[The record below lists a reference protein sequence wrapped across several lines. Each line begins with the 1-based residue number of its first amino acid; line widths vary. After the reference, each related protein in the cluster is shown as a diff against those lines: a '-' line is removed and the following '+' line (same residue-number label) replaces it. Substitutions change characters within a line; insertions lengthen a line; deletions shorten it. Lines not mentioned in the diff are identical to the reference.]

1 MAHIQS
7 YIIPPQVL
15 TAVRSLH
22 LGSSDVPLDTPL
34 MSVGLDSLGA
44 VELWNALEAQF
55 GLSLPSTLLFD
66 YPTVSGMSE
75 LIMRK
80 LQASRPARREGRQR
94 SRAGTASGRPPRA
107 EVSLVDRHPSGS
119 DLGIPGT
126 LQRVLETAQAITGLH
141 DPPSPDVPL
150 MSGGLDSL
158 GAVELRN
165 ALEAAFGISLP
176 GTLVFDYPTPS
187 DIAELVLR
195 LKLQSGV
202 TASRD
207 LVLSDEEDEVF
218 SEGYQEEEIDVPS
231 ILGGP
236 RASIPPNQV
245 LPTGSGRIVGIAS
258 MAFRL
263 PGSHI
268 TADKYCHS
276 DSSSPDSV
284 SRISIQRW
292 DVDGEQAAS
301 LNVSS
306 GKGRGSQASAPTLAV
321 QFGSFV
327 SGAEMFD
334 AFAFGLSS
342 QEAMLMVRRAFRSV
356 KHVEAFSMTWM

>member
-1 MAHIQS
+1 
-7 YIIPPQVL
+7 
-15 TAVRSLH
+15 
-22 LGSSDVPLDTPL
+22 

-44 VELWNALEAQF
+44 VELRNALEAQF
-55 GLSLPSTLLFD
+55 GFSLPSTLIFD

-75 LIMRK
+75 LIMQK

-94 SRAGTASGRPPRA
+94 SRAGTASRSPKA
-107 EVSLVDRHPSGS
+107 EVIRHRASNYDRHPSGS
-119 DLGIPGT
+119 DLGFPVI
-126 LQRVLETAQAITGLH
+126 LQRVLETAQAITGLR

-165 ALEAAFGISLP
+165 ALEVAFGIGLP

-202 TASRD
+202 TASGD
-207 LVLSDEEDEVF
+207 LLPLSDEEDEEF
-218 SEGYQEEEIDVPS
+218 SDGCQEEEIDVPS

-245 LPTGSGRIVGIAS
+245 LPTGSGKIVGIAS

-263 PGSHI
+263 PGNI
-268 TADKYCHS
+268 TADTYCRS
-276 DSSSPDSV
+276 DSSSLDSA

-301 LNVSS
+301 LNISS

-342 QEAMLMVRRAFRSV
+342 QEALLMVRRAFRSV
-356 KHVEAFSMTWM
+356 KHIEAFSMTWI